1 MAVYPESASED
12 DGHSGYVFGGI
23 FTFII
28 ILIVASLV
36 IFFYR
41 RRFKK
46 LKTEHALYIA
56 SSDTGHQT
64 HIYALPELKRSQNSD
79 YNLVPEEDPQSFQNP
94 MYATF
99 RNPSPTNSTQRLTSS
114 HGQGRIAVVKP
125 MDATPT
131 ILLTKAQDAG
141 PLCNKNVYSAIDEL
155 KESALDEN
163 IYEELKKNKISDG
176 VEDLGMAG

>member
-56 SSDTGHQT
+56 SSDTGKPCDKCIKDVQNCVPFSICVFPKWLWFSIFPRTFHTLDTLLGHQT

-79 YNLVPEEDPQSFQNP
+79 YNLVPEE
-94 MYATF
+94 
-99 RNPSPTNSTQRLTSS
+99 
-114 HGQGRIAVVKP
+114 G
-125 MDATPT
+125 
-131 ILLTKAQDAG
+131 
-141 PLCNKNVYSAIDEL
+141 
-155 KESALDEN
+155 
-163 IYEELKKNKISDG
+163 
-176 VEDLGMAG
+176 